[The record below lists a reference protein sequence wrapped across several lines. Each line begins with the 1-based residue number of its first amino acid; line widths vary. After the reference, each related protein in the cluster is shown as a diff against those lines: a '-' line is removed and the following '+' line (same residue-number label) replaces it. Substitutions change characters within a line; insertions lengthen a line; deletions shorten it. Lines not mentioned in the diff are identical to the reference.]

1 MACLPRFACFELC
14 LGLCSSASW
23 LGGCTSQ
30 DNATISIVTGGETDT
45 FTQTPVPT
53 SLQVAAVQADGDGG
67 QSTTILADA
76 TLPATSVDLGSF
88 DESASAVLTVAGFD
102 SNNEQVLAGQS
113 LQLDFSELPG
123 ANVPIFVQRKGQ
135 FARLPNPLSDTRTS
149 PTLAILQG
157 EYLLVAGG
165 DNAPD
170 GGLAASLYDFLALS
184 PTAGIP
190 NTFIAP
196 QSVAFDGAIGWL
208 FDGDGGAYFD
218 FSQGADGAIT
228 LPPGGGTFA
237 DIAGGQTLIDDNGVQ
252 YIVGAT
258 RTTGAPS
265 QWVFEVN
272 PNDSSNASYPY
283 GNATW
288 HALTTARLGA
298 SAAWVTGIGLVV
310 AGGNATPADDAGDAA
325 PPNDGAELL
334 ALGSSGSVGD
344 GVSIGYPAD
353 PSVGAGAAMLNGQ
366 QVVIAGGI
374 LNGMDAGVRV
384 IGTGQCNGSN
394 GTCMP
399 IPWPGLPTPITS
411 VQAFALSSSSVL
423 VVGSEPATAS
433 DGTANPNAG
442 LTHVY
447 EASMAA
453 VTEIPTKVPHINA
466 RAIGSPIGS
475 LVLFGGSDGGEIE
488 SFVP

>member
-1 MACLPRFACFELC
+1 LI
-14 LGLCSSASW
+14 S
-23 LGGCTSQ
+23 GCASQ
-30 DNATISIVTGGETDT
+30 DNATITITTGGETDT
-45 FTQTPVPT
+45 FTQAPVPT
-53 SLQVAAVQADGDGG
+53 SLQVAAIQSDGDGG
-67 QSTTILADA
+67 QTTTILADA
-76 TLPATSVDLGSF
+76 TLPATSVDLGSL

-102 SNNEQVLAGQS
+102 SNNDQVLSGQS

-149 PTLAILQG
+149 PVLAILQG

-184 PTAGIP
+184 PTVGISD
-190 NTFIAP
+190 TVIAP
-196 QSVAFDGAIGWL
+196 QSMAFDGAVGWL
-208 FDGDGGAYFD
+208 FDGDGGTYFD
-218 FSQGADGAIT
+218 FSEGTAGAVT
-228 LPPGGGTFA
+228 LPAGGGTFA
-237 DIAGGQTLIDDNGVQ
+237 DIAGGQTLTDENGVQ

-265 QWVFEVN
+265 PWVLEVN
-272 PNDSSNASYPY
+272 PNDTSNSNYPN

-288 HALTTARLGA
+288 HQLSIARLGA
-298 SAAWVTGIGLVV
+298 SAAWVTGLGLVV
-310 AGGNATPADDAGDAA
+310 AGGNVAVDDGGSSAA
-325 PPNDGAELL
+325 VDDGGSGAAVDDGAEVLS
-334 ALGSSGSVGD
+334 LGANGSVNNQ

-353 PSVGAGAAMLNGQ
+353 SSVGAGAAMLDAGH
-366 QVVIAGGI
+366 VVIAGGI
-374 LNGMDAGVRV
+374 LNGVSAGVRV
-384 IGTGQCNGSN
+384 IGTALCN

-399 IPWPGLPTPITS
+399 ISWPDLPTPLTS
-411 VQAFALSSSSVL
+411 VQAFALSGSSVV

-433 DGTANPNAG
+433 DGGTNPNAG

-447 EASMAA
+447 EASSAG

-466 RAIGSPIGS
+466 RAIGSPIGT